1 MSTFRGSPPG
11 AARECL
17 RAAPAP
23 YLSMMFPSSKPART
37 ILRARPG
44 LSRISPSESAR
55 GFLIALLALA
65 CIAVPAG
72 AINTCSNP
80 IASCPCAIVA
90 PGVYTLASTG
100 LIAAPPGNCIKVNVP
115 GVTLDLGSATISS
128 SPSSSA
134 DIGVWVKA
142 GANNVTVTGTQGAP
156 ATITGFTTGIQI
168 DASSVTLANVIAQ
181 TNSVGIRFN
190 GAAAYGTGLVVHD
203 SSRKGIVI
211 NGPGAGSYLDGVSV
225 DTTLG
230 FSGIELN
237 EVSGALLNNVTV
249 TTSAT
254 YGIWLRGSSRNTIL
268 NFNVSRNTN
277 AGIYL
282 GCFISGGLLGNAC
295 PPSSPP
301 TPPSDANVLA
311 SAGDPS
317 SADGP
322 TQPDQ
327 AYGIVVSTGCI
338 RNRIIGV
345 QATGNGNGSFGVDA
359 FDGNPSCGQ
368 NLWSGNQFGVVN
380 QPACMH

>member
-1 MSTFRGSPPG
+1 MFRSSQQK
-11 AARECL
+11 RIV
-17 RAAPAP
+17 RQTRV
-23 YLSMMFPSSKPART
+23 LSLKDPSNR
-37 ILRARPG
+37 RARV
-44 LSRISPSESAR
+44 
-55 GFLIALLALA
+55 LLAAMIALA
-65 CIAVPAG
+65 CTSAPAG
-72 AINTCSNP
+72 AINQCSNP
-80 IASCPCAIVA
+80 IASCPCAIST
-90 PGVYTLASTG
+90 PGVYTLASAG
-100 LIAAPPGNCIKVNVP
+100 LVAAPPGNCIKVNFP

-128 SPSSSA
+128 SPSASA
-134 DIGVWVKA
+134 DIGVWVTA
-142 GANNVTVTGTQGAP
+142 GANNVTVTGAQGAP
-156 ATITGFTTGIQI
+156 ATVSGFTTGIQI
-168 DASSVTLANVIAQ
+168 DASSVTLSNVVAQ
-181 TNSVGIRFN
+181 SNSVGIRFN
-190 GAAAYGTGLVVHD
+190 GAAAYGTALVVHD

-237 EVSGALLNNVTV
+237 QVSGALLNNVTV

-254 YGIWLRGSSRNTIL
+254 YGIWLRGSSRNTIM

-282 GCFISGGLLGNAC
+282 GCFASGGLLGNAC
-295 PPSSPP
+295 PPAVPP
-301 TPPSDANVLA
+301 IPPSDGNLLA
-311 SAGDPS
+311 SIGDPS

-359 FDGNPSCGQ
+359 FDGNPGCGE

-380 QPACMH
+380 QPACIH

>member
-1 MSTFRGSPPG
+1 M
-11 AARECL
+11 
-17 RAAPAP
+17 
-23 YLSMMFPSSKPART
+23 
-37 ILRARPG
+37 
-44 LSRISPSESAR
+44 
-55 GFLIALLALA
+55 ALMALA
-65 CIAVPAG
+65 AIAAPAG

-80 IASCPCAIVA
+80 ITSCPCAIAA
-90 PGVYTLASTG
+90 PGVYTIASAG
-100 LIAAPPGNCIKVNVP
+100 LTAAPPGNCIKVNVP

-156 ATITGFTTGIQI
+156 ATVSGFTTGIQI

-181 TNSVGIRFN
+181 SNSVGIRFN

-295 PPSSPP
+295 PPTIPP
-301 TPPSDANVLA
+301 IPPSDGNVLA

-322 TQPDQ
+322 SQPDQ

-338 RNRIIGV
+338 RNRIIAV

>member
-1 MSTFRGSPPG
+1 
-11 AARECL
+11 
-17 RAAPAP
+17 
-23 YLSMMFPSSKPART
+23 MFSSSQQERI
-37 ILRARPG
+37 ILRGRAVPWKSSLNGRARV
-44 LSRISPSESAR
+44 
-55 GFLIALLALA
+55 LLVVAIALA
-65 CIAVPAG
+65 CASSPAG
-72 AINTCSNP
+72 AINQCSNP
-80 IASCPCAIVA
+80 IAGCPCAIST
-90 PGVYTLASTG
+90 PGVYTLASAG
-100 LIAAPPGNCIKVNVP
+100 LVAAPPGNCIKVNVP

-128 SPSSSA
+128 SPSASA
-134 DIGVWVKA
+134 DIGVWVTA
-142 GANNVTVTGTQGAP
+142 SANNVTVTGTQGAP
-156 ATITGFTTGIQI
+156 ATVSGFTTGIQI
-168 DASSVTLANVIAQ
+168 DASSVTLANVVAQ
-181 TNSVGIRFN
+181 SNSVGIRFN
-190 GAAAYGTGLVVHD
+190 GPAAYGTGLVVHD

-211 NGPGAGSYLDGVSV
+211 NGPGIGSYLDGVSV

-237 EVSGALLNNVTV
+237 EVSGAVLNNITV

-254 YGIWLRGSSRNTIL
+254 YGIWLRGSSRNTIV

-282 GCFISGGLLGNAC
+282 GCFTSGGLLGNAC
-295 PPSSPP
+295 PPTVPP
-301 TPPSDANVLA
+301 IPPSNGNLLA
-311 SAGDPS
+311 SMGDPS

-359 FDGNPSCGQ
+359 FDGNPGCGQ

-380 QPACMH
+380 QPACIH